1 MLFRSK
7 LFRTRPITVLLDKA
21 APEQG
26 FNQQQF
32 FSFKAV
38 TTDKIHL
45 LNQQGKKVGIVD
57 INASRFPLAE
67 IQDWSWLEGQISV
80 GFRFSFL
87 RRTMNLSLTMARN
100 ISLSA
105 LQKAQEPPSPPAIF
119 VGAVLTAVFLC
130 FARRQC
136 PAAPLTWQTSLHS
149 IHVKGLFQIPFYQRS
164 IQRDGTVLIP

>member
-1 MLFRSK
+1 MAGNNGSVFYGSVGARLGDWSVIGTRDSDRYRGLAAFKAQVSRVEPQKQQQELLEKQFKSLERKIK

-67 IQDWSWLEGQISV
+67 IQDWSWFE
-80 GFRFSFL
+80 R
-87 RRTMNLSLTMARN
+87 
-100 ISLSA
+100 
-105 LQKAQEPPSPPAIF
+105 
-119 VGAVLTAVFLC
+119 
-130 FARRQC
+130 
-136 PAAPLTWQTSLHS
+136 
-149 IHVKGLFQIPFYQRS
+149 
-164 IQRDGTVLIP
+164 